1 MLTMRHQLC
10 PAAIGPRVIYE
21 TSSDQHT
28 VSYLPDILKKQR
40 KRLIHIGQL
49 TTNFTSF
56 LEVINGVSCVYH

>member
-10 PAAIGPRVIYE
+10 SAAIGPRVIYE
-21 TSSDQHT
+21 TSSDQYT
-28 VSYLPDILKKQR
+28 VSYIPDILKKQR
-40 KRLIHIGQL
+40 KRLIDIGQL